1 MEGDAERETVLQ
13 GLAGLTGGRY
23 FHASNPVALDS
34 IYRVIDQIEPP
45 VQRLVEQEVSNSVR
59 HWFFFLGLSLLTAQL
74 LLRGSRWGLVP

>member
-1 MEGDAERETVLQ
+1 VLQ

-34 IYRVIDQIEPP
+34 IYRVIDQIEPQ
-45 VQRLVEQEVSNSVR
+45 VQRLVEREVSYPVR
-59 HWFFFLGLSLLTAQL
+59 HWFFLLGLGLLAVQF